1 MTSLLPTRDHGVTE
15 VLAPTSAP
23 GRRLPL
29 AAVSLGAGGL
39 AALIGLAIC
48 LTGGVLGWFLTDAG
62 AHGAPRDGLRTAT
75 LAWLMAH
82 GSGVRVDGVQ
92 ITAIPLGL
100 SLLCAWIA
108 WRCALRAGEWLSGHG
123 PDADGLADGER
134 DWTVPMATIGFG
146 FGYLITAG
154 VAYRLAATAATAP
167 DLGRVLVAI
176 SLITLTVGFAGL
188 ALGSGRLAGWSTRWP
203 MGVTVAA
210 VTGFRIARALLL
222 VGVAAVVVSMLV
234 HFSTA
239 ANLAAQLGAGKSDV
253 AVLILVSLA
262 VLPNAGVMAGSYLA
276 GSGFAVGAQ
285 TLVSPSVV
293 VLGPLP
299 VFPLFAAL
307 PESGPV
313 PGWTLV
319 VLAVPPL
326 LAMVMVM
333 RVQRRWSA
341 SGWLD
346 GAARGLAAGLAAAL
360 LLGLVAMVAGGAIGP
375 GRMGEVG
382 PPVGDFTAHAMASL
396 GLGGLAGGL
405 LLIWWQRRHPTG

>member
-15 VLAPTSAP
+15 VLAPSPARR
-23 GRRLPL
+23 RRLPL
-29 AAVSLGAGGL
+29 AVVSIGAGAL
-39 AALIGLAIC
+39 AALIGLGIC

-62 AHGAPRDGLRTAT
+62 AHGAPRDGLRTAG

-82 GSGVRVDGVQ
+82 GSGVRVDEVQ
-92 ITAIPLGL
+92 VTAIPLGL
-100 SLLCAWIA
+100 SVLCAWIS
-108 WRCALRAGEWLSGHG
+108 WRCALRAGEWLAGHG

-134 DWTVPMATIGFG
+134 DWTVPMATTGFG
-146 FGYLITAG
+146 LGYLI
-154 VAYRLAATAATAP
+154 VAVATHRLAATPATAP
-167 DLGRVLVAI
+167 DLGRVIVAI
-176 SLITLTVGFAGL
+176 SLLTLTIGFGGL

-203 MGVTVAA
+203 TGVTVAA
-210 VTGFRIARALLL
+210 VTGFRLARALLL
-222 VGVAAVVVSMLV
+222 VGIAAVVVSMLI

-253 AVLILVSLA
+253 AVLTLLSLA

-307 PESGPV
+307 PESGPA
-313 PGWTLV
+313 PGWASV

-326 LAMVMVM
+326 MAMAMVI

-346 GAARGLAAGLAAAL
+346 GAARGLAAGLSAAL
-360 LLGLVAMVAGGAIGP
+360 LLGLVASFAGGAIGP
-375 GRMGEVG
+375 GRMSEVG
-382 PPVGDFTAHAMASL
+382 APIGDFTVHAMASL